1 MDRMDGDEDREL
13 EEAVMNGR
21 MCIVSRRSLP
31 ADALIRF
38 VAAPDGQVVP
48 DLKRRLP
55 GRGAHVEARRAVLET
70 ALKRK
75 LLPRA
80 LKRELTGT
88 ETLADDL
95 EALLV
100 RSAAGALALARKAGQ
115 VTTGAAKVDIA
126 LRAGKALAVLHAADG
141 AADGVRKLDGARH
154 ARAHETGGRPVP
166 AYQTLT
172 ATEIGLAMGDHN
184 VIHAAILPGGAGVA
198 LIERLVALET
208 YRGASA
214 GTSTEAD
221 TGNPGP

>member
-1 MDRMDGDEDREL
+1 MIEGDDADL
-13 EEAVMNGR
+13 EAAVMNGR

-38 VAAPDGQVVP
+38 VAGPDGQVVP

-55 GRGAHVEARRAVLET
+55 GRGAHIEARRSVVET
-70 ALKRK
+70 AMKRK

-80 LKRELTGT
+80 LKRELRGT

-115 VTTGAAKVDIA
+115 LTTGWTKVDAA
-126 LRAGKALAVLHAADG
+126 LRGGKALAVLHASDG
-141 AADGVRKLDGARH
+141 AADGIRKLDGARY
-154 ARAHETGGRPVP
+154 ARAAETGGRLVP
-166 AYQTLT
+166 AYQSLT
-172 ATEIGLAMGDHN
+172 ADEIGLAMGDQN
-184 VIHAAILPGGAGVA
+184 VIHAAILPGGAGAA
-198 LIERLVALET
+198 LIERLDALET

-214 GTSTEAD
+214 RETNEAD
-221 TGNPGP
+221 AGHPPAS

>member
-1 MDRMDGDEDREL
+1 MIEGDDADL
-13 EEAVMNGR
+13 EAAVMNGR

-38 VAAPDGQVVP
+38 VAGPDGQVVP

-55 GRGAHVEARRAVLET
+55 GRGAHIEARRSVVET
-70 ALKRK
+70 AMKRK

-80 LKRELTGT
+80 LKRELRGT

-115 VTTGAAKVDIA
+115 LTTGSTKVDAA
-126 LRAGKALAVLHAADG
+126 LRGGKALAVLHASDG
-141 AADGVRKLDGARH
+141 AADGIRKLDGARY
-154 ARAHETGGRPVP
+154 ARAAETGGRLVP
-166 AYQTLT
+166 AYQSLT
-172 ATEIGLAMGDHN
+172 ADEIGLAMGDQN
-184 VIHAAILPGGAGVA
+184 VIHAAILPGGAGAA
-198 LIERLVALET
+198 LIERLDALET

-214 GTSTEAD
+214 RETNEAD
-221 TGNPGP
+221 AGHPPAS

>member
-1 MDRMDGDEDREL
+1 MDGDEDGDL

-31 ADALIRF
+31 AAALIRF
-38 VAAPDGQVVP
+38 VAGPDGRVVP

-55 GRGAHVEARRAVLET
+55 GRGAHVEARRAVVET

-80 LKRELTGT
+80 LKRELSGV

-115 VTTGAAKVDIA
+115 VTTGAAKVDA
-126 LRAGKALAVLHAADG
+126 AVRSGKALAVLHARDG

-154 ARAHETGGRPVP
+154 ARAYETGGEPV
-166 AYQTLT
+166 AAFHTLN
-172 ATEIGLAMGDHN
+172 ADEIGLAMGDHN
-184 VIHAAILPGGAGVA
+184 VIHAAILPGGAGAA
-198 LIERLVALET
+198 LIERLEALET

-214 GTSTEAD
+214 GTSSKAD
-221 TGNPGP
+221 TGDPGS

>member
-1 MDRMDGDEDREL
+1 MIEGDDADL
-13 EEAVMNGR
+13 EAAVMNGR

-38 VAAPDGQVVP
+38 VAGPDGQVVP

-55 GRGAHVEARRAVLET
+55 GRGAHIEARRSVVET
-70 ALKRK
+70 AMKRK

-115 VTTGAAKVDIA
+115 LTTGSTKVDAA
-126 LRAGKALAVLHAADG
+126 LRGGNALAVLHASDG
-141 AADGVRKLDGARH
+141 AADGIRKLDGARH
-154 ARAHETGGRPVP
+154 ARAAETGGRPVP
-166 AYQTLT
+166 AYRSLT
-172 ATEIGLAMGDHN
+172 ADEIGLAMGDQN
-184 VIHAAILPGGAGVA
+184 VIHAAILPGGAGAA
-198 LIERLVALET
+198 LIERLDALET

-214 GTSTEAD
+214 RETNEAD
-221 TGNPGP
+221 AGHPPAS